1 MMQSMQQMSQMFGMP
16 MPGMMPGGAPGT
28 RTAGQPAP
36 AEPPP
41 IERHSINEWEG
52 K

>member
-1 MMQSMQQMSQMFGMP
+1 MQQMALMFGMP

-28 RTAGQPAP
+28 AMPGTTT